1 MGESTT
7 ATGRAIIIHQARKVA
22 ELLDGNY
29 NVDFPT
35 YETIE
40 EAAESGHPPETALH
54 GPKFQGKFMSESIL
68 AGDTDSTYFKTH
80 TSNKEDA
87 IKIANEVTRQLNA
100 SYKPFVQQT
109 FLCNP
114 GFDDIIK
121 VTREIISDRGIFIK
135 KKHYILHI
143 VDLDGKAVDKMKV
156 MGVATK
162 KTTLPKAIQNAL
174 NGFVEQLLKGISW
187 DSVAQ
192 DIVTYKE
199 QLRDSPNIM
208 DIGLPKGVNNV
219 EKYTNDYKLDK
230 ECRLPGHVAAAIHY
244 NECLRTYGDKISV
257 PITSGMKIKVFY
269 IIGNYGKFK
278 SIALPTDTEVVPQWF
293 LDNFKV
299 NKAAHITRLVDNS
312 VKGILKAIGKDVP
325 TKQSLVFDSIFE
337 F

>member
-1 MGESTT
+1 
-7 ATGRAIIIHQARKVA
+7 
-22 ELLDGNY
+22 
-29 NVDFPT
+29 
-35 YETIE
+35 
-40 EAAESGHPPETALH
+40 
-54 GPKFQGKFMSESIL
+54 
-68 AGDTDSTYFKTH
+68 
-80 TSNKEDA
+80 
-87 IKIANEVTRQLNA
+87 
-100 SYKPFVQQT
+100 
-109 FLCNP
+109 
-114 GFDDIIK
+114 
-121 VTREIISDRGIFIK
+121 
-135 KKHYILHI
+135 
-143 VDLDGKAVDKMKV
+143 MKV

-162 KTTLPKAIQNAL
+162 KTTLPKAVQNAL

-192 DIVTYKE
+192 DIVAYKE
-199 QLRDSPNIM
+199 QLRNSPNVM

-230 ECRLPGHVAAAIHY
+230 ACTLPGHVAASIHY
-244 NECLRTYGDKISV
+244 NECLRIYDDKISV

-299 NKAAHITRLVDNS
+299 NKDAHITRLVDNS